1 MKLREGLVLTRTAPG
16 IYQDADGSGWRLVPV
31 DRAYPGKRGPSW
43 YLQKTEGKATEY
55 QSGVFTTNDAEK
67 LSADYLDSMGV
78 KIYLDIAVEGAG
90 QVLRFTKRKATDKP
104 LINNQKTEA
113 RA

>member
-16 IYQDADGSGWRLVPV
+16 IYQDAEGSGWRLVPV

-43 YLQKTEGKATEY
+43 YLQKTAGKATAY
-55 QSGVFTTNDAEK
+55 QSGVFTTHDENK
-67 LSADYLDSMGV
+67 LSADYLASMGV
-78 KIYLDIAVEGAG
+78 KVYLDIAVEGAG
-90 QVLRFTKRKATDKP
+90 QVLRFTKRQATEKP
-104 LINNQKTEA
+104 MISRAGTGA

>member
-1 MKLREGLVLTRTAPG
+1 MNLREGLVLTRTAPG
-16 IYQDADGSGWRLVPV
+16 TYHDADGTIWRLVPV

-43 YLQKTEGKATEY
+43 YLQKTAGKATAY
-55 QSGVFTTNDAEK
+55 QSGVFTTADPDK

-78 KIYLDIAVEGAG
+78 KVYLDIAVEGAG
-90 QVLRFTKRKATDKP
+90 QVLRFTKRATASKP
-104 LINNQKTEA
+104 LINKAGTEA

>member
-16 IYQDADGSGWRLVPV
+16 IYQDAEGPGWRLVPV

-43 YLQKTEGKATEY
+43 YLQKTAGKATAY
-55 QSGVFTTNDAEK
+55 QSGVFTSNDENK
-67 LSADYLDSMGV
+67 LSADILDSMGV
-78 KIYLDIAVEGAG
+78 KVYLDIAVEGAG
-90 QVLRFTKRKATDKP
+90 QVLRFTKRQATEKP
-104 LINNQKTEA
+104 MINRAGTGA